1 MDETR
6 HDRLARAVG
15 RTAPGGLAAIDHARA
30 LLISSRITTS
40 LRKMYKRNAA
50 NVQPQEVIKVLKQAS
65 VKFVLV
71 GAHGIAGWLDE
82 PRATQ
87 DVDVLI
93 QTRYKQAVQAI
104 EKAFPGLTVQD
115 LPAVTRFLDPTDK
128 RPVIDLMRSQAA
140 LYKLVAKN
148 VHQVGKSHAIPDL
161 EMALVL
167 KYAAM
172 HAPDRSMKKRLQD
185 RADFIGMVTKNHEI
199 IDEAKLR
206 KLARGIKPGS
216 GEAIMQLLH
225 EARAEEG
232 PPDG

>member
-93 QTRYKQAVQAI
+93 QTRYKQ
-104 EKAFPGLTVQD
+104 
-115 LPAVTRFLDPTDK
+115 
-128 RPVIDLMRSQAA
+128 
-140 LYKLVAKN
+140 
-148 VHQVGKSHAIPDL
+148 

-172 HAPDRSMKKRLQD
+172 HAPDRPMKKRLQD